1 MNNGSNRT
9 AWATKRGRSAL
20 VLLLAVL
27 MLVVSCPFKRL
38 LRAETGVQTNAQKTI
53 KRQCA
58 EQTAAVVQH
67 NVCCGQKQKIT
78 LVQLHD
84 NKQELPAADFVA
96 DLDRQAGF
104 AIQYFLSGTDEA
116 IQTAISSAP
125 SLLPLFLQHRRL
137 LI

>member
-1 MNNGSNRT
+1 MNNGSNET
-9 AWATKRGRSAL
+9 AWATKKGRSAL

-38 LRAETGVQTNAQKTI
+38 LQAETGVQTTAQKTI
-53 KRQCA
+53 KRQGA
-58 EQTAAVVQH
+58 EQTAAVVQQ

-84 NKQELPAADFVA
+84 NKQELPATDFVA
-96 DLDRQAGF
+96 YLDHQAGF
-104 AIQYFLSGTDEA
+104 AIQYFLSGTGNA
-116 IQTAISSAP
+116 PTALRVPAP